1 VPPEDESP
9 DDGPRRDEATSE
21 TWYADRLAERE
32 QVWWKRLL
40 DVQRP
45 YRWNLRR
52 QHLGRTLDVGCGLGR
67 NLKQLPAGSV
77 GVDHNA
83 AAVAECRRRGLTA
96 YTVDEWEAGPDRDQQ
111 FDAILLAHVLEHVTD
126 PTELLASYVPALR
139 SGGTVFVICPQ
150 ERGYASDPTHVH
162 FLDGPALQGIARDSG
177 LVPDEWFSFPLPRWA
192 GRAFTYNEFCLRASK
207 P

>member
-1 VPPEDESP
+1 MTMPSDKEPQRP
-9 DDGPRRDEATSE
+9 DEATSE
-21 TWYADRLAERE
+21 SWYADRLAERE

-67 NLKQLPAGSV
+67 NLKELPFGSV

-96 YTVDEWEAGPDRDQQ
+96 YTVDEWEARTDKEP

-126 PTELLASYVPALR
+126 PADLLASYLPHLR

-150 ERGYASDPTHVH
+150 ERGFASDPTHVH
-162 FLDGPALQGIARDSG
+162 FLDGPALQAVARTAG
-177 LVPDEWFSFPLPRWA
+177 LEPGDWSSFPLPRWA

>member
-1 VPPEDESP
+1 MTDAGDESSRP
-9 DDGPRRDEATSE
+9 DEATSE

-32 QVWWKRLL
+32 QVWWKGLL

-52 QHLGRTLDVGCGLGR
+52 QNLGRTLDVGCGLGR

-83 AAVAECRRRGLTA
+83 AAIAECRRRGLTA
-96 YTVDEWEAGPDRDQQ
+96 YTVEEWEGRADRQQQ

-126 PTELLASYVPALR
+126 PTALLASYLPALR

-150 ERGYASDPTHVH
+150 ERGYDSDPTHVR
-162 FLDGPALQGIARDSG
+162 FLDGPALQTVARDAG
-177 LVPDEWFSFPLPRWA
+177 LEPADWFSFPLSRRL
-192 GRAFTYNEFCLRASK
+192 GRAFTYNEFCLRATK